1 MTDRIPI
8 LSAVPSGLNY
18 SFHLKVK
25 TDYSSLVTSSIKT
38 ELFKTK
44 TRNYL
49 PSGKG
54 LNESEVLKREVS
66 LGSSADKDIK
76 YFRVCVC
83 VCVCGCVTS
92 NAFSLCVPFISFFTT
107 QVFIEH
113 LHLTVRR
120 PKYQTY
126 QCQL

>member
-76 YFRVCVC
+76 CFRVCVC
-83 VCVCGCVTS
+83 VCVCVCV
-92 NAFSLCVPFISFFTT
+92 
-107 QVFIEH
+107 
-113 LHLTVRR
+113 
-120 PKYQTY
+120 
-126 QCQL
+126 

>member
-54 LNESEVLKREVS
+54 LNESEVLKREVHW
-66 LGSSADKDIK
+66 GA
-76 YFRVCVC
+76 
-83 VCVCGCVTS
+83 
-92 NAFSLCVPFISFFTT
+92 
-107 QVFIEH
+107 Q
-113 LHLTVRR
+113 
-120 PKYQTY
+120 
-126 QCQL
+126 